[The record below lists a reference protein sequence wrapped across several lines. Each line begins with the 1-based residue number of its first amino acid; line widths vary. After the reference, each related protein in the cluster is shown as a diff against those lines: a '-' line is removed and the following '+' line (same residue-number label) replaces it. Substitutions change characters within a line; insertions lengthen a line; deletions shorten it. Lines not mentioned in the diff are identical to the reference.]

1 MPIPVNPVPIKC
13 RPHATR
19 LFPPE
24 RAALRKPSLA
34 TGRLAE
40 HRGAAGADDDG
51 LSVRENG
58 RDREAAGAL
67 DVHEERAG
75 ALDESLELVLRRLRG
90 GKRVEKVNGEN
101 LRRRVPSASRL
112 GGRNSMSSLFCRR
125 RRRSSSRVGQTGRV
139 RHDD

>member
-24 RAALRKPSLA
+24 RAALRKPGLA

-101 LRRRVPSASRL
+101 HFDVEIRKPRLKRMACRDDRRLCRNL
-112 GGRNSMSSLFCRR
+112 GGR
-125 RRRSSSRVGQTGRV
+125 
-139 RHDD
+139 